1 MIQKMKSVFK
11 WFCTFVIL
19 TYSSLSVHAS
29 SPCRDQIDSCEYY
42 RCISNQLGCRNHDYF
57 IGFGEKY
64 CKIYLK
70 SEPQYT
76 SEGQAF
82 LQTVRHCLKDQ
93 IETSYDEFTCKNA
106 KSIAISKHVDCY
118 IYSGYCQLGN
128 EDKSKVFVSALAS
141 ILTEPLIIQTG
152 LEVEQACSMIQ

>member
-1 MIQKMKSVFK
+1 MNSVFQRI
-11 WFCTFVIL
+11 FAFVL
-19 TYSSLSVHAS
+19 FLYFSLSANAN
-29 SPCRDQIDSCEYY
+29 SPCADQIESCQYY
-42 RCISNQLGCRNHDYF
+42 RCISNQLGCKNHDYF

-76 SEGQAF
+76 SEGQIF
-82 LQTVRHCLKDQ
+82 LQTVRRCLKEQ
-93 IETSYDEFTCKNA
+93 IETSYQEFTCQNA
-106 KSIAISKHVDCY
+106 KSIAIRKHVDCY
-118 IYSGYCQLGN
+118 VQSGYCQLGN

-152 LEVEQACSMIQ
+152 LEVEQACSMILKEY